1 MATHSTILAWRIPW
15 TEELGGLQST
25 GRKESDT
32 TERLHFRVLTRKE
45 QKEVS
50 LGIRKILC
58 INLERP
64 SKCIYKNSLSWTI
77 NVNVLTP
84 MFIKQCF
91 QSFAKTWKQPKCTLT
106 D

>member
-1 MATHSTILAWRIPW
+1 MAPHSSILAWRIPW

-25 GRKESDT
+25 VRKESDT

-77 NVNVLTP
+77 NVSGLTP
-84 MFIKQCF
+84 MFIKQYF
-91 QSFAKTWKQPKCTLT
+91 QLFAKTWKQPKCPLT
-106 D
+106 N